1 MSVWRKLATL
11 CRASVRE
18 PAEKLVDANDLRI
31 FAQEVRQAE
40 QAMFN
45 ARRELAALMA
55 ESKQLGHSMAQ
66 RQALILQR
74 ESQARLALEKQEEA
88 LALELADQVAADENL
103 LAERRQQAERM
114 AEQEKQLRKQMRL
127 AANSIQHYRRE
138 LSLARANQ
146 SAEQVLRQL
155 NGHTNGLNAHLG
167 DLQVSLDRIR
177 ERQTQFLAMDEA
189 LRELDAEASGAS
201 LDQRLRH
208 AGIETGEHSGRQV
221 LERIRNDNGSQRLA
235 G

>member
-1 MSVWRKLATL
+1 MSVWSKLATL

-18 PAEKLVDANDLRI
+18 PVEKLVDANDLKV
-31 FAQEVRQAE
+31 FGQELREAE

-55 ESKQLGHSMAQ
+55 ESKQLGHSMAR

-88 LALELADQVAADENL
+88 LALELADLVAADENL
-103 LAERRQQAERM
+103 LAEQRRHAERM
-114 AEQEKQLRKQMRL
+114 TAQEKRLRKQMRL

-146 SAEQVLRQL
+146 NAEQVLREL
-155 NGHTNGLNAHLG
+155 NGHTSGLNVHLG
-167 DLQVSLDRIR
+167 DLQVSLERIMG
-177 ERQTQFLAMDEA
+177 RQSRFQAMDEA
-189 LRELDAEASGAS
+189 LRELDAEENGTS
-201 LDQRLRH
+201 LDQRLRE
-208 AGIETGEHSGRQV
+208 AGIETGDHSGRQV
-221 LERIRNDNGSQRLA
+221 LERIRSDKEFQRMA